1 MNKMHKMNSKQV
13 YPSSSG
19 AVRTYGLLLIAL
31 ALAVTGCIGCSS
43 PAVQKQSYD
52 FGPVSADASVTA
64 PASMNTTRTTP
75 NLAISL
81 ADINAPASLDS
92 TAMLYRLQ
100 YDNAQQARPY
110 AQHRWSMPPAQL
122 LTQRLKTR
130 IAAAGGTVIAS
141 RDAVSSLPVLQMD
154 LDEFLQVF
162 SSASSSTVQ
171 IQIRA
176 TVFKGRNLLAQRSFQ
191 QQVVTPT
198 ADAPGGAKAMVTASD
213 ALISDVITWMQT
225 LRLN

>member
-1 MNKMHKMNSKQV
+1 MNHKQI
-13 YPSSSG
+13 YPSRSG
-19 AVRTYGLLLIAL
+19 VIRTYSLMLIAL
-31 ALAVTGCIGCSS
+31 AIVLTGCSS
-43 PAVQKQSYD
+43 APAQKQSYD
-52 FGPVSADASVTA
+52 FGPLSASASASTA
-64 PASMNTTRTTP
+64 ITP
-75 NLAISL
+75 TLAISL

-154 LDEFLQVF
+154 LDEFSQLF
-162 SSASSSTVQ
+162 SSASSSIAQ
-171 IQIRA
+171 IQILA

>member
-1 MNKMHKMNSKQV
+1 MNHKQI
-13 YPSSSG
+13 YPSRSG
-19 AVRTYGLLLIAL
+19 VVRTYSLMLIAL
-31 ALAVTGCIGCSS
+31 AIALTGCSS
-43 PAVQKQSYD
+43 APAQKQSYD
-52 FGPVSADASVTA
+52 FGPLSA
-64 PASMNTTRTTP
+64 PASTSTSITP
-75 NLAISL
+75 ILAISL

-141 RDAVSSLPVLQMD
+141 RDAVSSLSVLQMD
-154 LDEFLQVF
+154 LDEFSQVF

-213 ALISDVITWMQT
+213 ALISDVMAWMQT

>member
-1 MNKMHKMNSKQV
+1 MNHKQI
-13 YPSSSG
+13 YPSRSG
-19 AVRTYGLLLIAL
+19 VIRTCSLMLIAL
-31 ALAVTGCIGCSS
+31 AIALTGCSS
-43 PAVQKQSYD
+43 APAQKQSYD
-52 FGPVSADASVTA
+52 FGPLSASASTS
-64 PASMNTTRTTP
+64 ASITP
-75 NLAISL
+75 ILAISL

-141 RDAVSSLPVLQMD
+141 RDAATSLPVLQID
-154 LDEFLQVF
+154 LDEFSQAF
-162 SSASSSTVQ
+162 ASASNSTAQ

-213 ALISDVITWMQT
+213 ALISDVMAWMQT

>member
-1 MNKMHKMNSKQV
+1 MNHKQI
-13 YPSSSG
+13 YPSRSG
-19 AVRTYGLLLIAL
+19 VIRTYSLMLIAL
-31 ALAVTGCIGCSS
+31 AIVLTGCSS
-43 PAVQKQSYD
+43 APAQKQSYD
-52 FGPVSADASVTA
+52 FGPLSASASGSSSTA
-64 PASMNTTRTTP
+64 ITP
-75 NLAISL
+75 TLAISL

-154 LDEFLQVF
+154 LDEFSQVF
-162 SSASSSTVQ
+162 SSASSSTAQ